1 MSDEKYAAKDLIGF
15 KETAEMLGWTPSMVS
30 VYRTRGVFPEPIAE
44 IAAGPIWA
52 RQQIE
57 AYIESRKKVKTVKY
71 YPFVIKGDKAEE
83 AAEEL
88 DIEERNLDRLYE
100 GIAPSS
106 DGYLQAR
113 EKIRKKIQEKYDVT
127 FE

>member
-1 MSDEKYAAKDLIGF
+1 MSEEKYAAKDLIGF
-15 KETAEMLGWTPSMVS
+15 KETAAMLGWDPRMVS
-30 VYRTRGVFPEPIAE
+30 VYRSRGVFPEPIAE
-44 IAAGPIWA
+44 IAAGPIWT

-57 AYIESRKKVKTVKY
+57 AYKESRRKIKEVKY
-71 YPFVIKGDKAEE
+71 YPFIIKGDKADE